1 MRYLLSLPTNAASNF
16 QELNGKTDNEW
27 FCTSDPKDKRVGSGG
42 GSVWLLEQ
50 SHKSEAPDTDFDE
63 WLPQDKR
70 ILIHA
75 GGQSRRLPAY
85 AVAGKAGIPV
95 PVFRWARGQKISQDL
110 LSLQLPLYKN
120 ILSQSSPSLNTLIA
134 SGDVYIRTEEALP
147 RVGEADVV
155 CYGLWV
161 DSSLATRHGVFAS
174 KRETPETLDKVM
186 QKPSLEQLE
195 SLSQTHFFLMDIG
208 IWLLSDKAVRLL
220 RERSYNK
227 DGELSFYDLYSDFGL
242 SLGENPQQNDKEI
255 NQLSVKVVPLQ
266 GGEFYHFG
274 SSREIISSSLAIQNK
289 VHDQRLIMHRKI
301 KPNNSIFTQNAEVGI
316 RFTENN
322 HNIWIENSYV
332 PESWYVSSNNII
344 TGIPQND
351 WDIHLPEGVCVDIAH
366 VGTDKYVVRPY
377 GISDSFSGSIN
388 APNTMW
394 LGRELQQWLSERG
407 LSLTDISDSDV
418 DIQFAKLFPETD
430 NLQEAGELLKWM
442 TDSNHKSDGEGHPC
456 NYARVTSKH

>member
-50 SHKSEAPDTDFDE
+50 SHQSEAPDTDFDE
-63 WLPQDKR
+63 WLQQDKR

-220 RERSYNK
+220 RERSYNQ

-255 NQLSVKVVPLQ
+255 NQLTVKVVPLQ
-266 GGEFYHFG
+266 GGE
-274 SSREIISSSLAIQNK
+274 R
-289 VHDQRLIMHRKI
+289 
-301 KPNNSIFTQNAEVGI
+301 
-316 RFTENN
+316 
-322 HNIWIENSYV
+322 
-332 PESWYVSSNNII
+332 
-344 TGIPQND
+344 
-351 WDIHLPEGVCVDIAH
+351 GVW
-366 VGTDKYVVRPY
+366 KR
-377 GISDSFSGSIN
+377 
-388 APNTMW
+388 
-394 LGRELQQWLSERG
+394 Q
-407 LSLTDISDSDV
+407 
-418 DIQFAKLFPETD
+418 
-430 NLQEAGELLKWM
+430 
-442 TDSNHKSDGEGHPC
+442 
-456 NYARVTSKH
+456 